1 MTMLPMESVKPMHD
15 AEIEAAVRA
24 ELPWLL
30 ERRQAGERAAA
41 EDTVSGRLRRAVKA
55 MRQPYEQVCQ
65 ATGIPFEQLA
75 DAGGDLRRYFDQAT
89 ERLKASGRPIA
100 KLPKKTK
107 QRRKKT
113 G

>member
-1 MTMLPMESVKPMHD
+1 MTPSKPMSN

-41 EDTVSGRLRRAVKA
+41 EDTVSGRLRRAVTA

-75 DAGGDLRRYFDQAT
+75 DFMAGSQLASDSLDRLAAAAHCELVPRGT
-89 ERLKASGRPIA
+89 EP
-100 KLPKKTK
+100 
-107 QRRKKT
+107 
-113 G
+113 

>member
-1 MTMLPMESVKPMHD
+1 MND

-55 MRQPYEQVCQ
+55 MRQPYGYLEN
-65 ATGIPFEQLA
+65 A
-75 DAGGDLRRYFDQAT
+75 
-89 ERLKASGRPIA
+89 
-100 KLPKKTK
+100 
-107 QRRKKT
+107 
-113 G
+113 

>member
-1 MTMLPMESVKPMHD
+1 MNIPPMESVKTMND

-30 ERRQAGERAAA
+30 ERRQAGERAAT

>member
-1 MTMLPMESVKPMHD
+1 MND

-55 MRQPYEQVCQ
+55 MR
-65 ATGIPFEQLA
+65 L
-75 DAGGDLRRYFDQAT
+75 DAMKAALR
-89 ERLKASGRPIA
+89 ERLNPDGQSPDV
-100 KLPKKTK
+100 
-107 QRRKKT
+107 
-113 G
+113 